1 MKKFNEGDLSPPP
14 RIYATGLVFNLE
26 LVLTLYFNFTDDLE
40 PLTDSVDYESRTR
53 QNSAILIQ
61 IKKIKSSIT
70 NQI

>member
-1 MKKFNEGDLSPPP
+1 MKGIHPPP
-14 RIYATGLVFNLE
+14 LYLRHCLVCNLE
-26 LVLTLYFNFTDDLE
+26 LIFTLYFNFTDDLE